1 MGDKWRNYFGAKEW
15 EIIQKLM
22 GSFTDPEQKKSFVY
36 SCREK
41 KEANPMYSIL
51 EDFPEMRGDETKN
64 QLAMRKCCD
73 FVRGLRRGESV

>member
-1 MGDKWRNYFGAKEW
+1 MGDKWKNYFGAKEW

-51 EDFPEMRGDETKN
+51 EDFPDMRGEETKTDM
-64 QLAMRKCCD
+64 ARRECIE
-73 FVRGLRRGESV
+73 FVKKLRGYA